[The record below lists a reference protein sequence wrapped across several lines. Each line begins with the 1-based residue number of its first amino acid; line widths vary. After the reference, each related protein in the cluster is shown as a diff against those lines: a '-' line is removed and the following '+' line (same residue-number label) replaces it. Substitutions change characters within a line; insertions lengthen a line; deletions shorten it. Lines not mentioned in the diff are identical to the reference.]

1 MTATISRIDQLIEA
15 ARRHL
20 EGLLALRADMAG
32 EPVPERDAA
41 ADDDFAE
48 QNLIDAGTAAQRA
61 GVSKQTIRRW
71 VTDHSI
77 GFKRGGRL
85 QVSIPRLRRHT
96 GDNSL

>member
-1 MTATISRIDQLIEA
+1 MTATLSQIDQLIDA
-15 ARRHL
+15 ARRQL
-20 EGLLALRADMAG
+20 DGLVALRADMAG
-32 EPVPERDAA
+32 EPMPERDAA
-41 ADDDFAE
+41 DDDLAE
-48 QNLIDAGTAAQRA
+48 YNLIDAGTAAQRA

-96 GDNSL
+96 GDDDL